1 MLCALL
7 YIWRKSPEDP
17 KDKSKW
23 VANEEML
30 SINQAETGDKA
41 ALFGAEALV
50 NETKVDGSNGQTLE
64 SAANEAGKSDGTPN
78 DKESQEVK
86 NESTGDTQP
95 GDASDQ
101 AKVNT
106 FGKVVAETENDI
118 KDSPSSDISNTVIST
133 DTSDVKETPVGAST
147 FMIGLASGKG
157 ETGEK
162 RENSAEKT
170 NTNTGAGEK
179 ELVTSSTVPA
189 DTESNDT
196 VQNETKAP
204 ETGEN
209 A

>member
-1 MLCALL
+1 
-7 YIWRKSPEDP
+7 
-17 KDKSKW
+17 
-23 VANEEML
+23 ML

-133 DTSDVKETPVGAST
+133 DTSDVQFLFKY
-147 FMIGLASGKG
+147 
-157 ETGEK
+157 
-162 RENSAEKT
+162 
-170 NTNTGAGEK
+170 
-179 ELVTSSTVPA
+179 
-189 DTESNDT
+189 
-196 VQNETKAP
+196 
-204 ETGEN
+204 
-209 A
+209 